1 MALQKD
7 IESQYGVI
15 LSYWK
20 VTRLNI
26 EWHEKIAEVFMAGW
40 PNQQIRENGVQPL
53 EYKSFVFRHNDWPF
67 TFDGNNV
74 SESYDRLKLPINVH
88 VSEEQGDVDTNPFT
102 GAIDVI

>member
-1 MALQKD
+1 MALQKN

-40 PNQQIRENGVQPL
+40 PNQQTRENGVQPL
-53 EYKSFVFRHNDWPF
+53 EYRSFVFRHDDWPF

-74 SESYDRLKLPINVH
+74 SEAYDRLKQPIEVMQTP
-88 VSEEQGDVDTNPFT
+88 SQPPFDTNPFT
-102 GAIDVI
+102 NATDVI

>member
-1 MALQKD
+1 MALQKN

-40 PNQQIRENGVQPL
+40 PNQQTRENGVQPL
-53 EYKSFVFRHNDWPF
+53 EYKSFVFRYNDWPF

-74 SESYDRLKLPINVH
+74 SESYNRLKLPINVH

-102 GAIDVI
+102 GATDVI

>member
-7 IESQYGVI
+7 IESQYGVT

-40 PNQQIRENGVQPL
+40 LNQQIRENGVQPL